1 MTLDTFR
8 TALDIFVLMVAL
20 PATGYKIWRKL
31 DERLTASDTKL
42 AKIEYALFN
51 DGRGIEQ
58 QIKEMYNNQKD
69 IYTNQQNIMTDIAVL
84 KAVQHS

>member
-20 PATGYKIWRKL
+20 PTTGYKIWRKL

-42 AKIEYALFN
+42 ARIEYALFN

-58 QIKEMYNNQKD
+58 QIKEMYGNQKD
-69 IYTNQQNIMTDIAVL
+69 IYINQQNIMTDIAVL